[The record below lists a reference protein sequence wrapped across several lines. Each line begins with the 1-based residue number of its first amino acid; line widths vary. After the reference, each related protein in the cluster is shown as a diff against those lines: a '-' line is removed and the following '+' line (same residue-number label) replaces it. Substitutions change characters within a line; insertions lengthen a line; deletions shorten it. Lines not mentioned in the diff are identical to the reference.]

1 VPLLVFTWILFA
13 SPAAAHG
20 GAPVAP
26 GELWNEWRPDLL
38 LSVAFALVAIA
49 YCRGLVRLWTR
60 AGIARGVTTLEAAA
74 FAVGLFSLAVALLS
88 PLEAATGTLVSAH
101 MAQHVVLVA
110 LAPPLILLGRPDAVL
125 AFAFPAAVKSARW
138 FRRSGAAVRTL
149 ARPFPAA
156 TLHAVTLWVWH
167 APGPF
172 QAALEHRVLHD
183 LEHASFFVTALLFW
197 QALVVAWRS
206 PATVLP
212 AIMATLITLIQGGF
226 LAALI
231 TLTPRPLYPSYQGAE
246 LWGLTAMDDQRLA
259 GLLMWVPAGA
269 IYLLAGLMLAS
280 RLLASDERHR
290 AEPRHGSAGVTE

>member
-1 VPLLVFTWILFA
+1 VPLLIFIWILFA

-20 GAPVAP
+20 GAAVAP
-26 GELWNEWRPDLL
+26 GELWNEWRPDFL
-38 LSVAFALVAIA
+38 LSLAFALVAIA
-49 YCRGLVRLWTR
+49 YCRGLLRLWTR

-74 FAVGLFSLAVALLS
+74 FAVGLISLAIALLS
-88 PLEAATGTLVSAH
+88 PLATATGTLVSAH

-110 LAPPLILLGRPDAVL
+110 LAPPLILMGRPDAVL
-125 AFAFPAAVKSARW
+125 AFALPAAVKSAGW
-138 FRRSGAAVRTL
+138 FRRSGAAVRIL

-156 TLHAVTLWVWH
+156 TLHAVALWAWH

-197 QALVVAWRS
+197 QAFVVAWRS
-206 PATVLP
+206 PATLLP
-212 AIMATLITLIQGGF
+212 AIVATLITLIQGGL

-231 TLTPRPLYPSYQGAE
+231 TLTPQPLYPSYQGAE

-290 AEPRHGSAGVTE
+290 AEPQPGSAGLTE

>member
-1 VPLLVFTWILFA
+1 MPLLVFTSILFA

-26 GELWNEWRPDLL
+26 GELWSEWRPDLL
-38 LSVAFALVAIA
+38 LTVAFAVIAIA
-49 YCRGLVRLWTR
+49 YCRGLVRVWTR
-60 AGIARGVTTLEAAA
+60 AGIGRGVTTLEAAA
-74 FAVGLFSLAVALLS
+74 FAIGLFSLAVALLS
-88 PLEAATGTLVSAH
+88 PLETATGTLVSAH

-110 LAPPLILLGRPDAVL
+110 LAPPLILIGRPDAVF
-125 AFAFPAAVKSARW
+125 AFALPAAVKSARW
-138 FRRSGAAVRTL
+138 LRRSGEALRAL

-156 TLHAVTLWVWH
+156 MLHAVALWVWH

-183 LEHASFFVTALLFW
+183 LEHASFFVTALLVW
-197 QALVVAWRS
+197 QAFVVAWRS
-206 PATVLP
+206 PATLLP
-212 AIMATLITLIQGGF
+212 AIVATLITLIQGGF

-231 TLTPRPLYPSYQGAE
+231 TLTPRPLYPSYQDAE

-269 IYLLAGLMLAS
+269 VYLLAALMLAS
-280 RLLASDERHR
+280 RLLAGDEGHR
-290 AEPRHGSAGVTE
+290 AERQPGSAGVAE